1 MLNTATAFAPR
12 PTPHLARFDLL
23 GSVLSTL
30 CAIHCLAMPLLAG
43 MLPVL
48 GLGFMGGRGFER
60 GACVAMMSLAALCLL
75 QGCRQHGRWWL
86 LGLLG
91 MGAALTLGTQF
102 LFAPT
107 SCAKTCCTE
116 RVNWSEA
123 LVMFTGGG
131 LIAASHLLNLRF
143 RRACGCCAEAPTSL
157 AVSGGVRAW
166 ISRETLRR
174 WTGLSLSP
182 VGETVLRA
190 GVGRAGEPSLDP
202 KGKP

>member
-1 MLNTATAFAPR
+1 MLTEAAPFPPPRFAR
-12 PTPHLARFDLL
+12 LDVA
-23 GSVLSTL
+23 GSVLSSL
-30 CAIHCLAMPLLAG
+30 CAIHCLAMPFVAG
-43 MLPVL
+43 LLPVL
-48 GLGFMGGRGFER
+48 GLGFVGGRGFER
-60 GACVAMMSLAALCLL
+60 GACVAMLSLAALCLL

-86 LGLLG
+86 LGL
-91 MGAALTLGTQF
+91 MVVGATLTLGTQF

-143 RRACGCCAEAPTSL
+143 RRACACCAELSTPVAG
-157 AVSGGVRAW
+157 SGGVRAW
-166 ISRETLRR
+166 ISRETSRR
-174 WTGLSLSP
+174 RTGLSLSP
-182 VGETVLRA
+182 FGETVLRA
-190 GVGRAGEPSLDP
+190 GVGRAGETFTGP